1 MALNGSFSTN
11 AYDGRYYTISWSA
24 SQDITKNRSTISWT
38 LSTTGGKSWY
48 AERTLVVTGAGST
61 LYSKSNRVERYAGNI
76 TSGTFYIDHK
86 SDGSGQFSM
95 AISAAVYVSDVNCT
109 GSATFTLNNIP
120 RKSELSVG
128 NGTLESSLSM
138 TVTRKS
144 SSFIHTVTAEVSNRG
159 SWKATICEYSSNT
172 SPSYKPPLW
181 WCKANPTGTSISVKY
196 TIQTFTSDRKPVG
209 TNTYT
214 KSLTIPN
221 IVTTNALEGTRP
233 DIKLSI
239 SDGTSYFST
248 YGVYLQGYS
257 KVKVS
262 ITGTAHYDA
271 SITKHASNANGSWY
285 SSNSY
290 TTGILA
296 SAGKNKEVKAAVVDS
311 RGFASSTVVN
321 TYDVFAYSKPTV
333 SKIGVSRCNQDGTPN
348 DQGEYAKVTFS
359 AAVTNINS
367 KNTAKYSLWY
377 KKTKDSE
384 WSSEIELTDYSNK
397 WSVTDGTYIFPADS
411 GYTYNVCIR
420 AKDNLNQFDKYAVVS
435 TATTIMHWLKSGLGM
450 AIGKIAEIENAFEVG
465 WKSLFRQGL
474 YTGQKESDYDNKNGV
489 SVGQESIVVQ
499 DTGGYPRIGFAG
511 SGTKR
516 NAVVEWD
523 QPINSLV
530 YHLDDPSGWHNF
542 NANMIGSKCAK
553 FMGGVETDRPTS
565 CNRATTGSGGIYT
578 FHATSSMTTGKPMDD
593 AHILG
598 FEWDTTGGWD
608 NQLALINSSNNL
620 QTRAMNNGTWG
631 SWKTYGQKVEFYT
644 DSTGGYYT
652 RLLRFPDV
660 GIQIEW
666 KCAMYN
672 RKINTAWGS
681 GFESS
686 QIDLTSWKWS
696 FKDLQAASCYVMS
709 KKATDVWLSS
719 YGAITTTS
727 AGVYYLQRNTKLD
740 ESRDYWVYAWAIGTY

>member
-24 SQDITKNRSTISWT
+24 SQDVAKNCSTISWT

-48 AERTLVVTGAGST
+48 AERTLVVAGAGST
-61 LYSKSNRVERYAGNI
+61 LYSKTDRVERYAGNI
-76 TSGTFYIDHK
+76 TSGTFYINHK

-95 AISAAVYVSDVNCT
+95 AISAAVYGSAVNCT

-128 NGTLESSLSM
+128 NGTLDSSLNM

-144 SSFIHTVTAEVSNRG
+144 SNFTHTVTAEVANVT
-159 SWKATICEYSSNT
+159 SWNTTICTKSSST
-172 SPSYKPPLW
+172 SLSYTPPLW
-181 WCKANPTGTSISVKY
+181 WCQANKSGTSISVRYKIITY
-196 TIQTFTSDRKPVG
+196 SG
-209 TNTYT
+209 NTEIGSNSYV
-214 KSLTIPN
+214 KSLTIPK
-221 IVTTNALEGTRP
+221 VSGTTPTVSLN
-233 DIKLSI
+233 I
-239 SDGTSYFST
+239 SDATSYSSI
-248 YGVYLQGYS
+248 YGKYVQGYS
-257 KVKVS
+257 KIKVS
-262 ITGTAHYDA
+262 ITGTGAYES
-271 SITKHASNANGSWY
+271 SITKYSSNANGSWSG
-285 SSNSY
+285 SSSY
-290 TTGILA
+290 TTGVVT
-296 SAGKNKEVKAAVVDS
+296 GTGTKEVNAAVVDS
-311 RGFASSTVVN
+311 RGFASPTVKK
-321 TYDVFAYSKPTV
+321 TYDILAYSKPTV

-359 AAVTNINS
+359 AAVTNLNS
-367 KNTAKYSLWY
+367 KNTAKYSFWY

-384 WSSEIELTDYSNK
+384 WSSEIELTDYSNQ

-420 AKDNLNQFDKYAVVS
+420 AKDNLNQFDKYATVS

-686 QIDLTSWKWS
+686 RIDLTSWKWS
-696 FKDLQAASCYVMS
+696 FNDLQAASCYTMS
-709 KKATDVWLSS
+709 KNATDVWLAS

-727 AGVYYLQRNTKLD
+727 AGSYYLQRNTKLD